1 MMTMSMNSNGKWQ
14 EESDLA
20 EKSGDNQQSESA
32 EMSPEFRSG
41 GRLRPVSTTVAT
53 SSNESLASVDE
64 TLRLLAAS
72 VCPENDE
79 NTLI

>member
-1 MMTMSMNSNGKWQ
+1 MLGWKLQ
-14 EESDLA
+14 EESDLM
-20 EKSGDNQQSESA
+20 EKSGDNQHVEHVDL
-32 EMSPEFRSG
+32 SPEFSG
-41 GRLRPVSTTVAT
+41 SQLRPVSTIVAT
-53 SSNESLASVDE
+53 SSNESLVSVEE